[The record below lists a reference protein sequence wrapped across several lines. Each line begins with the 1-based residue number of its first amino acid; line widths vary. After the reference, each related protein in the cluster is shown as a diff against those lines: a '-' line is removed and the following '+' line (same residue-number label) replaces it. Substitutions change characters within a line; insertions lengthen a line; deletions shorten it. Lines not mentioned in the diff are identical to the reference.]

1 MARGS
6 GRRTGSGTP
15 RRRTAATSRRRKGAA
30 TSSRRRGAATSRRRW
45 GAGTAARRRGGATSW
60 RRWDVAAV
68 AAVAIVATGGGVAW
82 FAAEHPGW
90 AAGIAGL
97 LVMLFA
103 GGLVLRRRAIEAG
116 RRRFLAANAELE
128 KVDLMSGREFEHLVA
143 ERMIAEGFRQ
153 VRECGG
159 SGDFGV
165 DITAVAPGHG
175 RYAVQCKRYVG
186 SVGAPEVRNF
196 LGALANTYAGHT
208 GVLVTSGRLTRQA
221 RQEALGAREP
231 LVLVERDRLADW
243 LVGAA
248 PLLPDR
254 PARRA

>member
-6 GRRTGSGTP
+6 RKRTGKGRS
-15 RRRTAATSRRRKGAA
+15 RRRTATTSRRRGSA
-30 TSSRRRGAATSRRRW
+30 TAFRRRGSATASRRRRRE
-45 GAGTAARRRGGATSW
+45 
-60 RRWDVAAV
+60 V
-68 AAVAIVATGGGVAW
+68 AAVAIVAAGGGVVW
-82 FAAEHPGW
+82 FAAEHPAW
-90 AAGIAGL
+90 AAGIAAL
-97 LVMLFA
+97 LVVLFA
-103 GGLVLRRRAIEAG
+103 GGLILRRRAIEAE
-116 RRRFLAANAELE
+116 RQRFLAANAELE
-128 KVDLMSGREFEHLVA
+128 KVDLMSGGEFEHLVA

-159 SGDFGV
+159 TGDFGV

-175 RYAVQCKRYVG
+175 RYAVQCKRYAG

-221 RQEALGAREP
+221 RLEALGAREP

-243 LVGAA
+243 LLGAA
-248 PLLPDR
+248 PLLPAR
-254 PARRA
+254 PARRPGPLAGEEAT

>member
-1 MARGS
+1 M
-6 GRRTGSGTP
+6 
-15 RRRTAATSRRRKGAA
+15 
-30 TSSRRRGAATSRRRW
+30 
-45 GAGTAARRRGGATSW
+45 
-60 RRWDVAAV
+60 
-68 AAVAIVATGGGVAW
+68 AVAIVATGGGVAW

-97 LVMLFA
+97 LVVLFA
-103 GGLVLRRRAIEAG
+103 GGLILRRRAIEAG

-143 ERMIAEGFRQ
+143 ELMIAEGFRQ

-175 RYAVQCKRYVG
+175 RYAVQCKRYAG

-243 LVGAA
+243 LLGAS
-248 PLLPDR
+248 PLLPGR
-254 PARRA
+254 PARRPGLPAGEETT